1 MLKDQTELRINKLEQ
16 LEMEM
21 IQRLQNTQN
30 VQKEDFEN
38 LEKVISGDKWNKW
51 SIWFELKAFISSLN
65 YDNKHIMTLHIVM
78 EPLLYQIGYLIIS
91 FNNNNYTKFT

>member
-1 MLKDQTELRINKLEQ
+1 MLLKDQTELRINKLEK

-30 VQKEDFEN
+30 VQKEAFEN

-51 SIWFELKAFISSLN
+51 GNWAQSFYFFIN